1 MVSIFYRSGFA
12 YNAVDDL
19 LSRDLFEDIY
29 IYHFQWTFVVVY
41 LTRLS
46 QGFQRFKKGNENIFT
61 RR

>member
-1 MVSIFYRSGFA
+1 MVSIFYQSALA

-19 LSRDLFEDIY
+19 LSRDLFEIYMY

-46 QGFQRFKKGNENIFT
+46 EGFQLG
-61 RR
+61 